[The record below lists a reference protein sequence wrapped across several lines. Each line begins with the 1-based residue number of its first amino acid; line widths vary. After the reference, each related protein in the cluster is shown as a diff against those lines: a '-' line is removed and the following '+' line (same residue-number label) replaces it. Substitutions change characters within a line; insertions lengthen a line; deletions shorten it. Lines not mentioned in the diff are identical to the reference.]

1 MKLTVHSYVAAYL
14 PSTSEA
20 DRRNPDISPF
30 YANLKELKCPPAIFT
45 CGTLDPLLD
54 DSVLMATKWT
64 MSGADAVLKLYPGM
78 FRTSQITLELGVL
91 DRLTTMYIQE
101 RPMGSFSSPLVERQ
115 RQKKHWRISRRL
127 SRSVCERRLVAGQS
141 SISILGN
148 RL

>member
-1 MKLTVHSYVAAYL
+1 MYSYIAAYL

-30 YANLKELKCPPAIFT
+30 YANLRELKCPPAIFT

-64 MSGADAVLKLYPGM
+64 MSGADAVLKLYPG
-78 FRTSQITLELGVL
+78 TSGASL
-91 DRLTTMYIQE
+91 
-101 RPMGSFSSPLVERQ
+101 PL
-115 RQKKHWRISRRL
+115 
-127 SRSVCERRLVAGQS
+127 
-141 SISILGN
+141 ISILQPTNAYGHLGAAHGFVFFPIGGTPETQKALDDIKVFLGE

>member
-1 MKLTVHSYVAAYL
+1 MRSMKLTVCSYIAAYL

-78 FRTSQITLELGVL
+78 LRTSLIS
-91 DRLTTMYIQE
+91 LTFRVCALLT
-101 RPMGSFSSPLVERQ
+101 
-115 RQKKHWRISRRL
+115 
-127 SRSVCERRLVAGQS
+127 SVK
-141 SISILGN
+141 I
-148 RL
+148 

>member
-1 MKLTVHSYVAAYL
+1 MPSLRIFIGPIGLTVHSYIAAYL

-30 YANLKELKCPPAIFT
+30 YANLRELKCPPAIFT

-78 FRTSQITLELGVL
+78 WKPFPLMPEL
-91 DRLTTMYIQE
+91 D
-101 RPMGSFSSPLVERQ
+101 
-115 RQKKHWRISRRL
+115 
-127 SRSVCERRLVAGQS
+127 
-141 SISILGN
+141 
-148 RL
+148 

>member
-1 MKLTVHSYVAAYL
+1 MIWTIRLTVHSYIAAYL

-30 YANLKELKCPPAIFT
+30 YANLRELKCPPAIFT

-78 FRTSQITLELGVL
+78 FSNALAICFIVL
-91 DRLTTMYIQE
+91 S
-101 RPMGSFSSPLVERQ
+101 G
-115 RQKKHWRISRRL
+115 
-127 SRSVCERRLVAGQS
+127 
-141 SISILGN
+141 
-148 RL
+148 